1 MDENKGKMKFLAV
14 KLTALQ
20 TELKVSQE
28 ILTNVSREVDKMFH
42 EKYFPEVPIDNTLE
56 KETTD
61 LEDSTPEEDPEQV
74 HRIKKD
80 IPDPNNMPEH
90 EAAAKDTSLEVKKM
104 FKQIASKIHPDKL
117 LKLEDGYE
125 KEHKKKLYQRAIS
138 AFESD
143 DIVTLSNI
151 AIELDLEIP
160 EVTANQLKEVESKI
174 IAIKKELS
182 RIESTYVWQWF
193 FTVDKVQKT
202 AILEKL
208 FEIMY
213 ENQRNHNLRA

>member
-1 MDENKGKMKFLAV
+1 MNENKGKMKFLAV

-20 TELKVSQE
+20 SELNVSRE
-28 ILTNVSREVDKMFH
+28 ILANVSREVDKMFH
-42 EKYFPEVPIDNTLE
+42 EKYFPEIPIDNTLE

-61 LEDSTPEEDPEQV
+61 LEDSSPEKDPEQT
-74 HRIKKD
+74 HRVKKD
-80 IPDPNNMPEH
+80 IPNPNSMPEH
-90 EAAAKDTSLEVKKM
+90 EAAPKDTSPEVKKM

-125 KEHKKKLYQRAIS
+125 KEHKQKLYQRAIT
-138 AFESD
+138 AFEND

-160 EVTANQLKEVESKI
+160 EVTETQLKEVESKI

-182 RIESTYVWQWF
+182 HIESTYVWQWF

-213 ENQRNHNLRA
+213 ENQRNQNLRA